1 MIEHVI
7 TSTVLILFI
16 LIISAVLENRINPC
30 IKYALWLLVA
40 VKLLVPLS
48 AFENSINI
56 MNLMRRTDNV
66 QYIFVDNAVEKNAD
80 KTDNILDIDAEEKV
94 TADNVISPA
103 TTSAVNLS
111 TILNSIWICGMVL
124 CAGVFL
130 WSNIRFHIHLN
141 QKRQLAGKYKNRLP
155 IYEADGIGMP
165 CLFGT
170 FRPAIYLEKDYDLS
184 EQQRIYVLEHEY
196 THFRH
201 GDHIW
206 AVVRCLCVILYWYNP
221 FVWLAAHKSIADS
234 ELACDAGTLKQLA
247 ETEHISYGRT
257 LIEMAENISKKK
269 YSMRILECSTSA
281 AGGMREMKKRI
292 KMIAKRPHTRMV
304 TLAVTLILC
313 CGIVGCTFGRSA
325 DEVHMNLSDSVTD
338 ATEDSMQEDSADNV
352 GNAALDVLIDGYSDA
367 DIESAKQV
375 VLDYFEY
382 VFTGCTI
389 KELYYDEPSTKLTN
403 TEWAEQYNDRE
414 AIVFTSSFAVDET
427 GGDGSLEPNRI
438 YTNWQWILSR
448 SDKGE
453 WKLRTCG
460 YGSYAGTE
468 NKEITYEQVHLYS
481 EPDSDK
487 VCIRVTP
494 SGIREY
500 VYYYFVPE
508 DGWRNKLEAMMS
520 NLEKNW
526 REKGWQKYNIQDFN
540 MQWEDMKDA
549 GWQISYNGIE
559 YRAFRGGYL
568 YALYEDEHSSME
580 LWLHDEEVYDYVEQM
595 LSDCLD
601 YKPVDITAIEDI
613 VSAKLD
619 ICSIST
625 NWEYYSQTVTD
636 KETLKIFEN
645 WFRNAEYKS
654 GGYDCGASD
663 SCLELT
669 LENGE
674 VIKMSLAT
682 DGCPVLVVNGVW
694 YDYRPTSDW
703 QNPEFYK
710 YFDEIPWDFK

>member
-1 MIEHVI
+1 MIEHII
-7 TSTVLILFI
+7 TSTVLIICI
-16 LIISAVLENRINPC
+16 LLISAILENRINPC

-40 VKLLVPLS
+40 VKLLIPLS
-48 AFENSINI
+48 AFENNINI
-56 MNLMRRTDNV
+56 MNLVRQTDNANI
-66 QYIFVDNAVEKNAD
+66 QYIFVDNATEKNAD
-80 KTDNILDIDAEEKV
+80 KADNISDINEEEEVTTDNTTLSGAVADVSLSAILKY
-94 TADNVISPA
+94 
-103 TTSAVNLS
+103 
-111 TILNSIWICGMVL
+111 IWICGMVL
-124 CAGVFL
+124 CAGTFL
-130 WSNIRFHIHLN
+130 WSNIRFRIGLN
-141 QKRQLAGKYKNRLP
+141 RRRQLAGKYKNRLP
-155 IYEADGIGMP
+155 IYETDGIGMP
-165 CLFGT
+165 CLFGV
-170 FRPAIYLEKDYDLS
+170 FRPAIYLEKDYGLS
-184 EQQRIYVLEHEY
+184 EQQRGYILEHEY

-234 ELACDAGTLKQLA
+234 ELACDAGTLKQFA
-247 ETEHISYGRT
+247 EAEHISYGRT

-281 AGGMREMKKRI
+281 AGGIREMKKRI
-292 KMIAKRPHTRMV
+292 KMIVKRPHTRMV

-325 DEVHMNLSDSVTD
+325 DEAHTNLSDAVMDT
-338 ATEDSMQEDSADNV
+338 TENSMQEDSADNV
-352 GNAALDVLIDGYSDA
+352 ENAALDAMIDGYSNA
-367 DIESAKQV
+367 DIESAKQGANEQAEEARRQTEIQAQQV
-375 VLDYFEY
+375 V
-382 VFTGCTI
+382 
-389 KELYYDEPSTKLTN
+389 
-403 TEWAEQYNDRE
+403 
-414 AIVFTSSFAVDET
+414 
-427 GGDGSLEPNRI
+427 
-438 YTNWQWILSR
+438 
-448 SDKGE
+448 
-453 WKLRTCG
+453 
-460 YGSYAGTE
+460 
-468 NKEITYEQVHLYS
+468 YEQIHLYS
-481 EPDSDK
+481 EPEPDK

-494 SGIREY
+494 SVIREY

-540 MQWEDMKDA
+540 MQREDMKDA
-549 GWQISYNGIE
+549 GWQIYYNGIE
-559 YRAFRGGYL
+559 YRAFKGGYL
-568 YALYEDEHSSME
+568 YALYEDEHQSME
-580 LWLHDEEVYDYVEQM
+580 LWLHDEEIYDYVEQM
-595 LSDCLD
+595 LSDCMD
-601 YKPVDITAIEDI
+601 YKPIDITDLEDI

-625 NWEYYSQTVTD
+625 NWEYYSQTITD

-645 WFRNAEYKS
+645 WFRNAKYKP

-710 YFDEIPWDFK
+710 YFDEIPWDFI